1 VGGAEHHKL
10 RREVSLHANSDE
22 TVAQVCGDTVGAARR
37 AYNVPRADEFSVGL
51 SRRGPARLCSD
62 LAMSFVSEQ
71 AFEADDGSD
80 EVELLLAQCLER
92 APQERSARL
101 DELCTRHP
109 TQSGELRR
117 RWGLLASMGLVDD
130 APADV
135 DEFPAELGDF
145 ALQRRLGGGGMG
157 VVFLA
162 RQRSLSRE
170 VALKLIR
177 ADQLYFPR
185 VRERFRREAE
195 AVARLAHPGVVPI
208 YQVGEERG
216 VPFYAMEH
224 VAGATLAKL
233 LETLAARAPD
243 TLHGADL
250 LAALRRELGDDFAPP
265 ADSLFEVSWTEACV
279 RIARDVADALEHS
292 HERGVL
298 HRDIKPSNVMLTRDG
313 RARLIDFGLTLL
325 EGDSAQTRTGA
336 QLGTLPYMAP
346 EQVRGERLLD
356 GRVDVYGL
364 GVTLYELL
372 ALQLPFR
379 GADAVQLQAAILEG
393 RPPPIRARNRRVG
406 AELETVCLVAL
417 ERDVARRYASAAS
430 LRDDLDRLLAR
441 QPIRVRAAGPFVR
454 TLRFAERRP
463 GLVAALA
470 AGLLVAVA
478 APTAF
483 LLREQ
488 AHASELGDA
497 LEKERA
503 ARGEAERE
511 RAVAAAAE
519 ASATRERAKAETAA
533 ATASGALDFVFEL
546 FTSASPEFTL
556 GADTT
561 ALALLEQGA
570 RRVESDTDLDPAARA
585 RIEAG
590 IGRVLGKLG
599 RHREARPLLE
609 RARTHFAGLDGPPSE
624 VARELDEVLGLSY
637 VQLGEFELARPVVER
652 AIAQARA
659 SESDDALVDALSL
672 QATLQGTLSEW
683 EAASATTR
691 EVLALLERSNVPERE
706 RRIASTL
713 TLLAQL
719 HMQRQERPEARACL
733 ERALAL
739 QRQLL
744 PAVHPD
750 LFDTVGV
757 AALLAK
763 LEQRPAEASVLYE
776 EADCLARELRL
787 DRGSAYANLLHNW
800 AMLLVEQRDFD
811 RALVLLAR
819 AQDVDRESSGAVG
832 HVGRIAAYGRGRALV
847 SAGRFAEALDALGEA
862 ARLFEGR
869 EELEARWNFGG
880 ILMRT
885 GHCHIK
891 LRQYEAARCALD
903 HALEILTAI
912 PRAEFDIG
920 QSLLWLADAY
930 EGLGQL
936 ALARE
941 QLERALQVVES
952 APSQAKNVAGV
963 RKRLTDFLARH
974 ALDAER

>member
-1 VGGAEHHKL
+1 
-10 RREVSLHANSDE
+10 
-22 TVAQVCGDTVGAARR
+22 
-37 AYNVPRADEFSVGL
+37 
-51 SRRGPARLCSD
+51 
-62 LAMSFVSEQ
+62 MSFVSEQ
-71 AFEADDGSD
+71 AFDADDGGD

-101 DELCTRHP
+101 DELCSRHP
-109 TQSGELRR
+109 THSGELRR
-117 RWGLLASMGLVDD
+117 RWGLLASMGLVED
-130 APADV
+130 APATP

-145 ALQRRLGGGGMG
+145 ALMRRLGGGGMG

-162 RQRSLSRE
+162 RQRSLNRE

-185 VRERFRREAE
+185 ARERFRREAE

-208 YQVGEERG
+208 HQVGEERG

-233 LETLAARAPD
+233 LEALATRAPD

-265 ADSLFEVSWTEACV
+265 PDSLFEVSWTEACV

-325 EGDSAQTRTGA
+325 EGDSGQTRTGA

-346 EQVRGERLLD
+346 EQVRGERVLESVGERRLELVGERRLD
-356 GRVDVYGL
+356 IGGERRLDARVDVYGL

-393 RPPPIRARNRRVG
+393 RPSPVRARNRRVG
-406 AELETVCLVAL
+406 AELETVCMVAI
-417 ERDVARRYASAAS
+417 ERDVARRYASAAL

-488 AHASELGDA
+488 AHASELSDA

-511 RAVAAAAE
+511 RAVAAVAE

-546 FTSASPEFTL
+546 FTSTSPEFTL
-556 GADTT
+556 GTDTT

-570 RRVESDTDLDPAARA
+570 RRVESDVDLDPAARA

-609 RARTHFAGLDGPPSE
+609 RARAHFAGLDGPPSE

-691 EVLALLERSNVPERE
+691 EVLELLERSNVPERE

-719 HMQRQERPEARACL
+719 HMQRQERPEARGCL

-811 RALVLLAR
+811 RALALLAR
-819 AQDVDRESSGAVG
+819 AQEVDRESSGAVG
-832 HVGRIAAYGRGRALV
+832 HVGRMATFGRGRALI

-891 LRQYEAARCALD
+891 LRQYEAARSALD
-903 HALEILTAI
+903 HALEVLTPL

-930 EGLGQL
+930 EGLEKL
-936 ALARE
+936 PLARE

-974 ALDAER
+974 ALATER